1 MSALNCATN
10 QNRQSSKREGSIVI
24 KLNKQNLLLS
34 TILIGGIS
42 SFGTM
47 QAYAQVEQ
55 LPSAEAIAD
64 ETDADEI
71 VVTGSRLR
79 KSTFDSASIITSL
92 DVESASRVG
101 VTSINEL
108 VNRATVVNGARVDAT
123 FNSNAGNSNGTEA
136 PPTGGVGSSNINL
149 RGIGPER
156 TLVLLNGRRLA
167 STGVRGAPAQPDI
180 GLIPFTLVKNVDIV
194 TDAGSSVYGA
204 DAVGGYVNVI
214 LRDDFE
220 GFEVSGNIVEPF
232 ESGGGNELQVGFI
245 SGASSDKGHITFGAE
260 YFDRARLATGDRDF
274 SSSLRDIQIDPE
286 TGEIFTTVNSGFFDS
301 VGTTPTFDR
310 FLCFTP
316 GQSAGTLTAAGSN
329 FSNCDT
335 LSPPAGF
342 EDLGRSNFAFDD
354 RFNDQDERRASDL
367 VGESER
373 LSLLATGEYDIG
385 LFGDDQVYFEAF
397 YFNRQNKAIG
407 NLEQIF
413 PTVTAEIDEVDA
425 SGAVIGQVSNPFSPF
440 DFDFVPIVTLDD
452 LNQERDVELQQIRL
466 VGGYR
471 GAFGGE
477 WFKKND
483 WRYDA
488 YASYDRGTGFQS
500 QVILNEAAL
509 IRSLDIVQGPGGDVQ
524 CRDDSV
530 SDAFGFLT
538 PANCVPVNLLAPSI
552 YTNGE
557 GTFSSDEEREFLTG
571 LRTNRTAIDQYI
583 FSAFIDGNIAK
594 SPWGGDISLGL
605 GYEYRL
611 DEIESQNSLLGV
623 NGGNAG
629 ENPLP
634 EGNTN
639 GRRSFNEVFGEIDIP
654 LIQGRPGIEL
664 LNVDAAVR
672 YTEESNYSGTTYRI
686 RGQYKPTEWASLSA
700 GFGTSFRAP
709 NLREQFL
716 ADQGGGQPGQ
726 GDPCVNGSI
735 QQTIALATD
744 EGDSSP
750 GLQEL
755 IAQCQAA
762 GITFTDTDNNG
773 FLDFTPFGDGAIVTI
788 PTQSGGNPNLDEET
802 SETFSIKA
810 SIDQPWFDNFGLRL
824 SAAYYD
830 ISIEDSVQETS
841 FNSIIGNC
849 FFDPAFPGQ
858 TSPFC
863 DLITRGAEPNSFIQ
877 KVDIVFVNTGE
888 ITSKGFDFDA
898 QFDYT
903 PFQISGSDVDLT
915 LRGSWSI
922 HDEQITQTDADDPAT
937 RFENVDLIGTPRHR
951 LNIGSNW
958 GWENVTFTTEHRFI
972 GAQGGLNALDLDDPR
987 LSGAQSLNTNPFII
1001 GDPVTQELNAV
1012 GSEWLHDASIT
1023 YSEDAWALTL
1033 GIANIFDNEPPLID
1047 RDFGNQ
1053 RNNAVT
1059 SSGYDLIGR
1068 RAFVSAR
1075 RTF

>member
-1 MSALNCATN
+1 MTKFN
-10 QNRQSSKREGSIVI
+10 REG
-24 KLNKQNLLLS
+24 LLGS
-34 TILIGGIS
+34 TILGAIVALGGA
-42 SFGTM
+42 SFATT
-47 QAYAQVEQ
+47 AHAQDNGVEQ
-55 LPSAEAIAD
+55 LPSAAQIAD
-64 ETDADEI
+64 ETDRDEI

-92 DVESASRVG
+92 DVEAASRVG

-108 VNRATVVNGARVDAT
+108 VNRATVVNGARIDAT

-204 DAVGGYVNVI
+204 DAVAGYVNVQ

-245 SGASSDKGHITFGAE
+245 SGASSDKGRVTFGAE
-260 YFDRARLATGDRDF
+260 YFDRARLETGDRDF
-274 SSSLRDIQIDPE
+274 TSSLDDIQIDPE
-286 TGEIFTTVNSGFFDS
+286 TGEIFTVPISGFFDNN
-301 VGTTPTFDR
+301 GFNLETFDV
-310 FLCFTP
+310 LCYTP
-316 GQSAGTLTAAGSN
+316 GQAEGAGAGLG
-329 FSNCDT
+329 FSNCQQAAT
-335 LSPPAGF
+335 VPTGF
-342 EDLGRSNFAFDD
+342 RDLGDSNFIYDD
-354 RFNDQDERRASDL
+354 FFNDQDERRASDL

-373 LSLLATGEYDIG
+373 LSILATGEYDLGI
-385 LFGDDQVYFEAF
+385 FGDDQVYFEAF

-413 PTVTAEIDEVDA
+413 PTVTALIDEVDA
-425 SGAVIGQVSNPFSPF
+425 DGTVIGQVDNPLSPL
-440 DFDFVPIVTLDD
+440 DFNFAPILTLDD

-471 GAFGGE
+471 GSFGGE

-500 QVILNEAAL
+500 QVILNEAAF
-509 IRSLDIVQGPGGDVQ
+509 IRSLDIVQGPDGNVQ

-530 SDAFGFLT
+530 TDTFGFLT
-538 PANCVPVNLLAPSI
+538 PATCVPTNLFAPSL
-552 YTNGE
+552 YENGE
-557 GTFSSDEEREFLTG
+557 GTFSSDEEREFLLG

-583 FSAFIDGNIAK
+583 FSAFVDGNIGK

-605 GYEYRL
+605 GYEYRF
-611 DEIESQNSLLGV
+611 DKIESQNSLLGV

-639 GRRSFNEVFGEIDIP
+639 GQRSFNEFFGEIDIP

-664 LNVDAAVR
+664 FNVDAAVR
-672 YTEESNYSGTTYRI
+672 YTDESNYSGTTYRI

-716 ADQGGGQPGQ
+716 ADQGGGQPGTS
-726 GDPCVNGSI
+726 DPCVNASI
-735 QQTIALATD
+735 QQAIIASD
-744 EGDSSP
+744 ENDEDPS
-750 GLQEL
+750 LQEL
-755 IAQCQAA
+755 IAQCQTA

-773 FLDFTPFGDGAIVTI
+773 FLDTTPLGANGVVTI
-788 PTQSGGNPNLDEET
+788 PTQSGGNSDLDEET
-802 SETFSIKA
+802 SETLSIKA

-849 FFDPAFPGQ
+849 FFDVAFPGQ

-863 DLITRGAEPNSFIQ
+863 DLITRGSTPNSPIQ
-877 KVDIVFVNTGE
+877 NVDIVFFNVGE

-898 QFDYT
+898 QFDYV
-903 PFQISGSDVDLT
+903 PFQISGSDVNLT

-922 HDEQITQTDADDPAT
+922 HDEQITQTVADDPAT
-937 RFENVDLIGTPRHR
+937 RFENVDLIGTPKHR

-958 GWENVTFTTEHRFI
+958 GWENFTFTTEHRFI
-972 GAQGGLNALDLDDPR
+972 GKQGGLNALDLDDLR
-987 LSGAQSLNTNPFII
+987 LGAGQALNANPFFI
-1001 GDPVTQELNAV
+1001 DQPLTQEVNAV

-1033 GIANIFDNEPPLID
+1033 GISNIFDNEPPLID
-1047 RDFGNQ
+1047 RDFAGQ